1 MYKFYEKLK
10 RKKKYSKEFHQDVA
24 EKNWF
29 KARFEKGGGE
39 IRKRLKIE
47 GNPVRNENFHSHK
60 LMWANYFPS

>member
-1 MYKFYEKLK
+1 MP
-10 RKKKYSKEFHQDVA
+10 KEFHQDVA
-24 EKNWF
+24 EKTDS
-29 KARFEKGGGE
+29 KHSLRKEEGE

>member
-1 MYKFYEKLK
+1 MHTPKNFIKMSLK
-10 RKKKYSKEFHQDVA
+10 KTDSKHSLRRE
-24 EKNWF
+24 E
-29 KARFEKGGGE
+29 GE